1 MGMLDEL
8 YAAKNQA
15 ADSLESDVIGHLD
28 AAVSDLE
35 DIANTVRELGGD
47 VSTTLQDIAGTI
59 STTKDRVD
67 EIKDTVLAEVS
78 ALRDWT
84 LG

>member
-8 YAAKNQA
+8 YAAKNQC
-15 ADSLESDVIGHLD
+15 ADSLEADVIGHLQSAMD
-28 AAVSDLE
+28 DLAE
-35 DIANTVRELGGD
+35 IANTLSGIGGD

-59 STTKDRVD
+59 RATADRV
-67 EIKDTVLAEVS
+67 EESIQAVAAEVS
-78 ALRDWT
+78 AIRDWT